1 VARGEGRKDRAPGTF
16 GSVDKLA
23 TGYRARYFGPDGR
36 RHKAPTLFLTKR
48 DARAWLSL
56 RQAEIVAK
64 AWMPP
69 GADELPKLKLTFT
82 EYADQWLATRQ
93 VGGRPLKARTVEH
106 YQKLLDDHI
115 TDTFGALPIGSITAD
130 DVREWYARTLTDKPT
145 MRSHAYGLLRT
156 ILATAA
162 SDGKIAANPCVIR
175 GAGTAKRVHKVRPA
189 TVGEIG
195 TIADAMPAQ
204 WSLMVLLA
212 AWLAMRF
219 GELTE
224 LRRKDVDLSTEVV
237 RVRRAVVRTED
248 GFKVT
253 TPKSDAGIRDI
264 AIPPHLIPAIE
275 DHLTKHVGAKPDSL
289 LFSAVGGG
297 HLAPATLY
305 RRFYTARAKA
315 NRDDLR
321 WHDLRHSGA
330 VLAAATGATLA
341 ELMARLGHSTPAAA
355 MRYQHAAQGR
365 DREIAALLSKLAA
378 NEGTHGI

>member
-1 VARGEGRKDRAPGTF
+1 MARKNARSGTF
-16 GSVDKLA
+16 GSVDQLPS
-23 TGYRARYFGPDGR
+23 GRYRAQYYGPDGR
-36 RHKAPTLFLTKR
+36 RHKAPTTFVAKR

-56 RQAEIVAK
+56 RQSEIISK
-64 AWMPP
+64 AWQPP
-69 GADELPKLKLTFT
+69 DAVQAPKISFG
-82 EYADQWLATRQ
+82 EYVETWLASRQ
-93 VGGRPLKARTVEH
+93 VGGRPLKDRTREH
-106 YQKLLDDHI
+106 YRKLLDEYI
-115 TDTFGALPIGSITAD
+115 LPTFGSLPVASMTAD
-130 DVREWYARTLTDKPT
+130 DVRDWYASTLADKPT
-145 MRSHAYGLLRT
+145 MRAHAYGLLRT
-156 ILATAA
+156 VMVTAA
-162 SDGKIAANPCVIR
+162 SDGKISQNPCVIR

-189 TVGEIG
+189 TVAEIG
-195 TIADAMPAQ
+195 VIADEMPMQ
-204 WSLMVLLA
+204 WSLMVLFA

-224 LRRKDVDLSTEVV
+224 LRRKDIDLRDEVV

-253 TPKSDAGIRDI
+253 TPKSDAGIRDV

-275 DHLTKHVGAKPDSL
+275 HHLAKHVGGKADAL
-289 LFSAVGGG
+289 LFPAVGGG

-305 RRFYTARAKA
+305 RRFYAARARA
-315 NRDDLR
+315 GRDDLR

-330 VLAAATGATLA
+330 VLAAATGASLA

-378 NEGTHGI
+378 NG

>member
-1 VARGEGRKDRAPGTF
+1 MARGSGRKDRASGTF

-23 TGYRARYFGPDGR
+23 TGYRARYYGPDGR
-36 RHKAPTLFLTKR
+36 RYKAPTLFLTKR
-48 DARAWLSL
+48 DARSWLSL

-69 GADELPKLKLTFT
+69 GSDSEPKPKLTFT
-82 EYADQWLATRQ
+82 EYATQWLATRQ
-93 VGGRPLKARTVEH
+93 VGGRPLKERTVEH
-106 YQKLLDDHI
+106 YEKLLEEHI
-115 TDTFGALPIGSITAD
+115 TDTFGQLPIASITAD
-130 DVREWYARTLTDKPT
+130 DVRAWYAKTLTGKPT

-156 ILATAA
+156 IMATAA
-162 SDGKIAANPCVIR
+162 SDGKIAANPCMIR

-189 TVGEIG
+189 TVAEIG
-195 TIADAMPAQ
+195 VIADEMPAQ
-204 WSLMVLLA
+204 WSLMVLFA

-224 LRRKDVDLSTEVV
+224 LRRKDIDLTDEVV
-237 RVRRAVVRTED
+237 RVRRAVVRTDD

-253 TPKSDAGIRDI
+253 TPKSDAGVRDV
-264 AIPPHLIPAIE
+264 AIPPHLIPVIE
-275 DHLTKHVGAKPDSL
+275 AHLSKYVGAKPDAL
-289 LFSAVGGG
+289 LFPAVGGG

-315 NRDDLR
+315 GRGDLR

-378 NEGTHGI
+378 NG